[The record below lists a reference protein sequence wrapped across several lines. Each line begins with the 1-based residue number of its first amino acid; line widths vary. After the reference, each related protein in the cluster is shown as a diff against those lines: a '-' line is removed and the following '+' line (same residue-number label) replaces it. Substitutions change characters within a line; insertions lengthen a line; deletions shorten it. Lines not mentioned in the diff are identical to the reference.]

1 MITFLI
7 EFMIM
12 LVLGLFLVSEKNI
25 VSMAIFLLARLTLK
39 FRIFARY

>member
-25 VSMAIFLLARLTLK
+25 VSMAIFLLVRLTLK

>member
-12 LVLGLFLVSEKNI
+12 HVLGLFLVSEKNI
-25 VSMAIFLLARLTLK
+25 ASMASSLIVRLTLK
-39 FRIFARY
+39 FRIFARS